1 MPPLQA
7 SLGRMADS
15 TTSRVEIAAPP
26 EAVLDVIADFAA
38 YPEWTGEMK
47 EVTVLTE
54 DEDGWADQVRFVLD
68 AGPIKDTYVLDY
80 DWDVEESG
88 AGSVTW
94 HLVEASMIKTLDGAY
109 TLVDLGN
116 GSTEVTYD
124 LTVDVKIPM
133 LGMLK
138 RKAEKTIVDTAL
150 KGLKKRVEG

>member
-1 MPPLQA
+1 
-7 SLGRMADS
+7 MADS
-15 TTSRVEIAAPP
+15 TSSSVEIGAEPG
-26 EAVLDVIADFAA
+26 AVLDVIADFPS

-47 EVTVLTE
+47 EVTVLAE
-54 DEDGWADQVRFVLD
+54 DADGWPDRVRFVLD

-80 DWDVEESG
+80 DWDVDETG
-88 AGSVTW
+88 AGVVSWT
-94 HLVEASMIKTLDGAY
+94 LVEASIIKTLDGSY
-109 TLVDLGN
+109 TLAATGS
-116 GSTEVTYD
+116 GSTTVTYD